1 MKAELVSIGDEI
13 LIGQIINTNAVFLAK
28 ELNRIGVEIAQ
39 ISSISDQKE
48 IIVNALDE
56 ARKRADIIIM
66 TGGLGPTKDDVTK
79 HTLCEYFD
87 DQLVKNELVLEHIE
101 NIFKKYVTTPISDMN
116 REQANLPTKATI
128 LHNRFG
134 TAAGMWFMD
143 GGQVFVSLPGVP
155 YEMEALIKNE
165 VLPKIQ
171 QQFVLPALYHKTILT
186 YGLGE
191 SVIAERIEN
200 WENNLPETIKLAYL
214 PSLGRVR
221 LRLSTKGSELENL
234 KTEVNAQIEK
244 VIPLI
249 DDIYFG
255 TEEDQSIEFLIA
267 EKLNQLGKSLSCAES
282 CTGGAIATRFT
293 SQPGASTF
301 FKGSAVTYAVESK
314 TKLLGVESSL
324 IDSYG
329 VVSAE
334 VASAM
339 ALGAQKMYQSDY
351 AIATT
356 GNAGPTKGDQ
366 GQEVGTVF
374 IGLATPQGVESLQFN
389 MGNNRTR
396 VIHKTVNQAFEM
408 LYRELLRQEV

>member
-13 LIGQIINTNAVFLAK
+13 LIGQIVNTNAVFLAK
-28 ELNRIGVEIAQ
+28 ELNKIGVEVAQ
-39 ISSISDQKE
+39 ISSVSDQKE

-87 DQLVKNELVLEHIE
+87 DHLDKNEKVLEHIE

-134 TAAGMWFMD
+134 TAAGMWFLD
-143 GGQVFVSLPGVP
+143 AGQVFVSLPGVP

-191 SVIAERIEN
+191 SVIAERIED
-200 WENNLPETIKLAYL
+200 WENNLPESIKLAYL

-221 LRLSTKGSELENL
+221 LRLSTKGPELEAL
-234 KTEVNAQIEK
+234 KTAVNAQLEK

-249 DDIYFG
+249 EDIYFG
-255 TEEDQSIEFLIA
+255 TEEDQSIEFQIA
-267 EKLNQLGKSLSCAES
+267 KRLNEMGKSLSCAES

-293 SQPGASTF
+293 SQVGASTF
-301 FKGSAVTYAVESK
+301 FKGSAVTYATDSK
-314 TKLLGVESSL
+314 TDLLGVEKT
-324 IDSYG
+324 IIVKHG
-329 VVSAE
+329 VVSGA
-334 VASAM
+334 VAAAM
-339 ALGAQKMYQSDY
+339 ALGAQKKYQSDY

-356 GNAGPTKGDQ
+356 GNAGPTKGDS

-374 IGLATPQGVESLQFN
+374 IGLATPKGVESFQYN

-396 VIHKTVNQAFEM
+396 VIHKTVNQAFEI
-408 LYRELLRQEV
+408 LYRALH

>member
-28 ELNRIGVEIAQ
+28 ELNSIGVEIAQ

-249 DDIYFG
+249 EDIYFG

-267 EKLNQLGKSLSCAES
+267 EKLNQLVKSLSCAES

>member
-13 LIGQIINTNAVFLAK
+13 LIGQIVNTNAVFLAK
-28 ELNRIGVEIAQ
+28 ELNKIGVEVAQ

-87 DQLVKNELVLEHIE
+87 DHLVKNEKVLEHIE

-128 LHNRFG
+128 LHNRYG
-134 TAAGMWFMD
+134 TAAGMWFLD
-143 GGQVFVSLPGVP
+143 AGQVFVSLPGVP

-191 SVIAERIEN
+191 SVIAERIED
-200 WENNLPETIKLAYL
+200 WENNLPESIKLAYL

-221 LRLSTKGSELENL
+221 LRLSTKGPELEAL
-234 KTEVNAQIEK
+234 KTAVNAQLEK

-249 DDIYFG
+249 EDIYFG
-255 TEEDQSIEFLIA
+255 TEEDQSIEFQIA
-267 EKLNQLGKSLSCAES
+267 KRLNEMGKSLSCAES

-293 SQPGASTF
+293 SQAGASTF
-301 FKGSAVTYAVESK
+301 FKGSAVTYATDAK
-314 TKLLGVESSL
+314 TDLLGVEKT
-324 IDSYG
+324 IIEKHG
-329 VVSAE
+329 VVSGA
-334 VASAM
+334 VAAAM
-339 ALGAQKMYQSDY
+339 ALGAQKKYQSDY

-356 GNAGPTKGDQ
+356 GNAGPTKGDS

-374 IGLATPQGVESLQFN
+374 IGLATPKGVESFQYN

-396 VIHKTVNQAFEM
+396 VIHKTVNQAFEI
-408 LYRELLRQEV
+408 LYRALH

>member
-329 VVSAE
+329 VISAE

>member
-28 ELNRIGVEIAQ
+28 ELNSIGVEIAQ

-356 GNAGPTKGDQ
+356 GNAGPSKGDQ

>member
-28 ELNRIGVEIAQ
+28 ELNSIGVEIAQ

-200 WENNLPETIKLAYL
+200 WENNLPENIKLAYL

-329 VVSAE
+329 VISAE

-408 LYRELLRQEV
+408 LYRELLRQEA

>member
-87 DQLVKNELVLEHIE
+87 DQLVKNDLVLEHIE
-101 NIFKKYVTTPISDMN
+101 NIFKKYVTTPISNMN

-134 TAAGMWFMD
+134 TAAGLWFMD

-200 WENNLPETIKLAYL
+200 WENNLPESIKLAYL
-214 PSLGRVR
+214 PSIGRVR

-249 DDIYFG
+249 KDIYFG

-293 SQPGASTF
+293 SQPKASTF

-329 VVSAE
+329 VVSEE

-356 GNAGPTKGDQ
+356 GNAGPSKGDQ

-374 IGLATPQGVESLQFN
+374 IGLATPQGVESLQFK

-408 LYRELLRQEV
+408 LYRELSRQEV

>member
-13 LIGQIINTNAVFLAK
+13 LIGQIVNTNAVFLAK
-28 ELNRIGVEIAQ
+28 ELNKIGVEVAQ
-39 ISSISDQKE
+39 ISSVSDQKE

-87 DQLVKNELVLEHIE
+87 DHLVKNEKVLEHIE

-128 LHNRFG
+128 LHNRYG
-134 TAAGMWFMD
+134 TAAGMWFLD
-143 GGQVFVSLPGVP
+143 AGQVFVSLPGVP

-191 SVIAERIEN
+191 SVIAERIED
-200 WENNLPETIKLAYL
+200 WENNLPESIKLAYL

-221 LRLSTKGSELENL
+221 LRLSTKGPELEAL
-234 KTEVNAQIEK
+234 KTAVNAQLEK

-249 DDIYFG
+249 EDIYFG
-255 TEEDQSIEFLIA
+255 TEEDQSIEFQIA
-267 EKLNQLGKSLSCAES
+267 KRLNGMGKSLSCAES

-293 SQPGASTF
+293 SQAGASTF
-301 FKGSAVTYAVESK
+301 FKGSAVTYATDAK
-314 TKLLGVESSL
+314 TDLLGVEKT
-324 IDSYG
+324 IIEKHG
-329 VVSAE
+329 VVSGA
-334 VASAM
+334 VAAAM
-339 ALGAQKMYQSDY
+339 ALGAQKKYQSDY

-356 GNAGPTKGDQ
+356 GNAGPTKGDS

-374 IGLATPQGVESLQFN
+374 IGLATPKGVESFQYN

-396 VIHKTVNQAFEM
+396 VIHKTVNQAFEI
-408 LYRELLRQEV
+408 LYRALH

>member
-200 WENNLPETIKLAYL
+200 WENNLPENIKLAYL

-339 ALGAQKMYQSDY
+339 ALGAQKMYQSNY

>member
-13 LIGQIINTNAVFLAK
+13 LIGQIVNTNAVFLAK
-28 ELNRIGVEIAQ
+28 ELNKIGVEVAQ
-39 ISSISDQKE
+39 ISSVSDQKE

-87 DQLVKNELVLEHIE
+87 DHLVKNEKVLEHIE

-134 TAAGMWFMD
+134 TAAGMWFLD
-143 GGQVFVSLPGVP
+143 AGQVFVSLPGVP

-191 SVIAERIEN
+191 SVIAERIED
-200 WENNLPETIKLAYL
+200 WENNLPESIKLAYL

-221 LRLSTKGSELENL
+221 LRLSTKGPELEAL
-234 KTEVNAQIEK
+234 KTAVNAQLEK

-249 DDIYFG
+249 EDIYFG
-255 TEEDQSIEFLIA
+255 TEEDQSIEFQIA
-267 EKLNQLGKSLSCAES
+267 KRLNGMGKSLSCAES

-293 SQPGASTF
+293 SQAGASTF
-301 FKGSAVTYAVESK
+301 FKGSAVTYATDSK
-314 TKLLGVESSL
+314 TDLLGVEKT
-324 IDSYG
+324 IIEKHG
-329 VVSAE
+329 VVSGA
-334 VASAM
+334 VAAAM
-339 ALGAQKMYQSDY
+339 ALGAQKKYQSDY

-356 GNAGPTKGDQ
+356 GNAGPTKGDS

-374 IGLATPQGVESLQFN
+374 IGLATPKGVESFQYN

-396 VIHKTVNQAFEM
+396 VIHKTVNQAFEI
-408 LYRELLRQEV
+408 LYRALH

>member
-13 LIGQIINTNAVFLAK
+13 LIGQIVNTNAVFLAK
-28 ELNRIGVEIAQ
+28 ELNKIGVEVAQ
-39 ISSISDQKE
+39 ISSVSDQKE

-87 DQLVKNELVLEHIE
+87 DHLVKNEKVLEHIE

-134 TAAGMWFMD
+134 TAAGMWFLD
-143 GGQVFVSLPGVP
+143 SGQVFVSLPGVP

-191 SVIAERIEN
+191 SVIAERIED
-200 WENNLPETIKLAYL
+200 WENNLPESIKLAYL

-221 LRLSTKGSELENL
+221 LRLSTKGPELEAL
-234 KTEVNAQIEK
+234 KTAVNAQLEK

-249 DDIYFG
+249 EDIYFG
-255 TEEDQSIEFLIA
+255 TEEDQSIEFQIA
-267 EKLNQLGKSLSCAES
+267 KRLNGMGKSLSCAES

-293 SQPGASTF
+293 SQAGASTF
-301 FKGSAVTYAVESK
+301 FKGSAVTYATDSK
-314 TKLLGVESSL
+314 TDLLGVKKTIIEKH
-324 IDSYG
+324 G
-329 VVSAE
+329 VVSGA
-334 VASAM
+334 VAAAM
-339 ALGAQKMYQSDY
+339 ALGAQKKYHSDY

-356 GNAGPTKGDQ
+356 GNAGPTKGDS

-374 IGLATPQGVESLQFN
+374 IGLATPKGVESFQYN

-396 VIHKTVNQAFEM
+396 VIHKTVNQAFEI
-408 LYRELLRQEV
+408 LYRALH

>member
-143 GGQVFVSLPGVP
+143 GGQVFISLPGVP

-191 SVIAERIEN
+191 SVIAERIED
-200 WENNLPETIKLAYL
+200 WENNLPESIKLAYL

-339 ALGAQKMYQSDY
+339 ALGAQKKYQSDY

-374 IGLATPQGVESLQFN
+374 IGLATPQGVESFQFN

>member
-66 TGGLGPTKDDVTK
+66 TVGLGPTKDDVTK